1 MTNFYLAMYNFKI
14 KINKGEYLELDK
26 IPVEEN
32 YRKNNGSKYISFKD
46 ICKIIFKEK
55 EFVSED
61 LEVCKVEESEDPFFH
76 AKLGL
81 AEYGNKRG
89 LYDGEN
95 EIEMDPIE
103 QNHKVLEPFFFMFC
117 MPSENNNKNGFFVI
131 EKKKSKP
138 IIKKFNKMII
148 NQLKE
153 INSELRII
161 FESHVPN
168 ELNQVVTDGIVK
180 EFVFTIYENEKDKF
194 DEKNLSKIKLTMP
207 ALKKIS
213 PIDVDENSVINRAK
227 SFVNNINLDNKFKMK
242 VGHGNNQE
250 VTLDI
255 EELFNPNVFYLRIN
269 EEITTVN
276 DNPKYDSMVEVSKK
290 YIKSNF
296 QYYIDKEDKSKLEK

>member
-14 KINKGEYLELDK
+14 KINKGEYLQLDK
-26 IPVEEN
+26 IPVGEE
-32 YRKNNGSKYISFKD
+32 YRKNKDSKYISFKD

-55 EFVSED
+55 EFVSEY
-61 LEVCKVEESEDPFFH
+61 LEVCKIKESEDPFFH

-103 QNHKVLEPFFFMFC
+103 PNHKVLEPFFFMFC
-117 MPSENNNKNGFFVI
+117 TPFENNNKNGFFVI

-138 IIKKFNKMII
+138 IIEKFNKMIFK
-148 NQLKE
+148 QLKE
-153 INSELRII
+153 INDELRII
-161 FESHVPN
+161 FEPHVPH
-168 ELNQVVTDGIVK
+168 ELNQVVTDGVVK

-194 DEKNLSKIKLTMP
+194 DEKKLSKIKLTMP
-207 ALKKIS
+207 ALKKVS
-213 PIDVDENSVINRAK
+213 PIDVDETSIVNRAK
-227 SFVNNINLDNKFKMK
+227 NFVNNINLDNKFKMK
-242 VGHGNNQE
+242 VGHGDNQE

-255 EELFNPNVFYLRIN
+255 DDLLNPSGFYLRIN
-269 EEITTVN
+269 EEIDTVN
-276 DNPKYDSMVEVSKK
+276 DNPKYDSMIEVSKK

-296 QYYIDKEDKSKLEK
+296 QYYVDKDDKTKLE